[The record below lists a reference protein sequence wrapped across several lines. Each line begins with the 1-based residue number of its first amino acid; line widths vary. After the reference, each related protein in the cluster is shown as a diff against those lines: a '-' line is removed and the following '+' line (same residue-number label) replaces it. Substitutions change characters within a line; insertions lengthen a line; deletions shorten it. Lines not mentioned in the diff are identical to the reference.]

1 MDRIEACQRNF
12 QALFGSDP
20 AGPHTGNDPEMLMML
35 QRFIFGD
42 VFETGNLDPA
52 TRELLTVCC
61 LTTLQ
66 TLPQLKAHTQAALN
80 VGNTPLK
87 IRETVYQCA
96 PFIGFPKTLNAL
108 DAINEVFQQNG
119 ISLPLPDQGTV
130 QEENRLEAGLRIQA
144 PLYGT
149 EIRDKYASLPDGM
162 GEALPRFLSEVCFG
176 DFYTRGTLDE
186 AERELLMLAVLA
198 ALGADLQIKAHT
210 IGNLKAGN
218 SKATLYAAMIQC
230 LPYIGFPAAFNAI
243 NIIMA
248 TDLPA

>member
-1 MDRIEACQRNF
+1 MMDRMEACEKNF
-12 QALFGSDP
+12 RLLFGGDP
-20 AGPHTGNDPEMLMML
+20 AGPDTGNDPEMLMML
-35 QRFIFGD
+35 QRFIFGE
-42 VFETGNLDPA
+42 VFETGNLDIA

-61 LTTLQ
+61 LVTMQ
-66 TLPQLKAHTQAALN
+66 TLPQLKSHTQAALN
-80 VGNTPLK
+80 AGNSPLK

-108 DAINEVFQQNG
+108 NTINQVFQAND
-119 ISLPLPDQGTV
+119 IALPLPSQGTV
-130 QEENRLEAGLRIQA
+130 TEETRFDAGLKIQA

-149 EIRDKYASLPDGM
+149 EIRDKYAALPDGM
-162 GEALPRFLSEVCFG
+162 GETLPRFLTEVCFG
-176 DFYTRGTLDE
+176 DYYTRGALTE

-198 ALGADLQIKAHT
+198 TLGADLQIKAHT

-248 TDLPA
+248 TDLT